1 MATLKQKKA
10 AEFIA
15 KGDSVSKAMKKA
27 GYTEASAKNP
37 RNLTKSQSF
46 IEIMEKHGIT
56 DDKLSTVLNEGLAA
70 TKAVVMGT
78 KSEESFVDIQ
88 PDFAIRHKYLE
99 TALKLKGHTKESTT
113 NNITIKYK
121 PLLGGDSVRANNSN
135 KQIIDIDPEN

>member
-10 AEFIA
+10 AQFIA
-15 KGDSVSKAMKKA
+15 NGDSVSKAMKKA

-37 RNLTKSQSF
+37 QYLTKSQSF
-46 IEIMEKHGIT
+46 LEIMEKYGIT
-56 DDKLSTVLNEGLAA
+56 DDKLSTVLNEGLTA
-70 TKAVVMGT
+70 TKAVVMGKEST
-78 KSEESFVDIQ
+78 ESFVDVQ

-121 PLLGGDSVRANNSN
+121 PLLGGRSVQGYNSDR
-135 KQIIDIDPEN
+135 KVIEAETED